1 MRLVS
6 GIVAIC
12 LVAGAGLLTLAVAN
26 TSTPRPLVNADLS
39 TAISPV
45 VYQLDESSS
54 DRGYHYIFYGN
65 AFFVD
70 RDGYLITAA
79 HVLSDFHD
87 GGQPYLLLRLPEAPP
102 RLVKAEVVS
111 MDMLHDVAVLRAE
124 PNPFEGKYQVS
135 YLMLDAN
142 KPSVGATVLAAAL
155 RPSHLKDPHTFD
167 APRQEYSSAEVVQ
180 YTSSALLKGQTTTE
194 LFLFSHEV
202 IRGQS
207 GAPVVAAEGERNVV
221 GVVEGRWLHPTPT
234 AAAGS
239 DGNRTSTVGAAIPI
253 AYVIPLLQDKH
264 IPWQSA
270 PPPLEPKEN
279 QRP

>member
-124 PNPFEGKYQVS
+124 PNPFEAS
-135 YLMLDAN
+135 IRFPILCSMRIN
-142 KPSVGATVLAAAL
+142 L
-155 RPSHLKDPHTFD
+155 R
-167 APRQEYSSAEVVQ
+167 SARRCLPQ
-180 YTSSALLKGQTTTE
+180 
-194 LFLFSHEV
+194 H
-202 IRGQS
+202 S
-207 GAPVVAAEGERNVV
+207 GP
-221 GVVEGRWLHPTPT
+221 
-234 AAAGS
+234 
-239 DGNRTSTVGAAIPI
+239 RTSRIHTR
-253 AYVIPLLQDKH
+253 LT
-264 IPWQSA
+264 
-270 PPPLEPKEN
+270 
-279 QRP
+279 RPGKSIRPRK